1 MPTGLEG
8 NTPELGGAVRNQ
20 RRTPLPEGQ
29 RGSREIRG
37 VGFCDEEM
45 GRNGLEAKRTHVF
58 SSGCEVNG
66 ERGGRSASDG
76 VITFLVVSRDPQV
89 SLGVPLPPP
98 NIKGAED

>member
-1 MPTGLEG
+1 MR
-8 NTPELGGAVRNQ
+8 GAVRNHH
-20 RRTPLPEGQ
+20 RAPLPEGQ

-37 VGFCDEEM
+37 VRFCNEEM
-45 GRNGLEAKRTHVF
+45 SRNGLGAKRMHVF
-58 SSGCEVNG
+58 SSGCEVNR

-76 VITFLVVSRDPQV
+76 VITFLVVPRDPQA